1 MSDMNCVVWRIN
13 WTDCLC
19 IILQIVLEAWFIDAY
34 YSWYKNKV
42 SVLKYSLTE
51 TLM

>member
-1 MSDMNCVVWRIN
+1 MNCVVWRVN